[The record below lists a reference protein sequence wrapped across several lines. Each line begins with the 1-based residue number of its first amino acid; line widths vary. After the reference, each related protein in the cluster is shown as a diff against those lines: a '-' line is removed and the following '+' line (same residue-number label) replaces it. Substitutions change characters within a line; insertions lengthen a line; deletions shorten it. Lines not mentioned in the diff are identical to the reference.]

1 MKEIIATFITYFCAI
16 YCLLAQQNIK
26 INEVLASNVLS
37 FHDEAGEYDDW
48 IEIYNPAVQDI
59 DIAGYYLSDDPGD
72 MYKWRIPYGFPEKTT
87 IPAGGFIILWAD
99 AQPSQG
105 PLHTNFKVSSAGEV
119 IFIVHPNGTT
129 VINHIDIGGQ
139 YPDISFGCYP
149 DGTGNY
155 GYIFTPSPGAS
166 NTDSYPVIIQAPE
179 FDTEPGFYINNCD
192 IEISSVSPTDK
203 IYYSFDGSDL
213 SEASTLY
220 STPLLVTGNTI
231 IKAQVLQSDRASFPS
246 SGTYFINS
254 GHTIPVIS
262 VITDPDNLFGAEN
275 GIYSNPTQQGRAW
288 ERKTDLEY
296 FRDGDLELDIS
307 CGIRIQGNTGRVMDK
322 KAFRLFFREGFGTE
336 PLRYKLFNDTEVD
349 SFRNLVLRAG
359 YDDDLQNEIGTLLR
373 DPLCSELWARLN
385 RISSH
390 GSFAA
395 LYLNSGYW
403 GLYNVRED
411 INEHFFEDYTGY
423 SDYDI
428 IRLRWTLWELYYGSD
443 RHWKALLDFFEN
455 ESLVSDEN
463 FSRAEQLIDI
473 DNFTTLQVLSHFT
486 GYHSWTYGSF
496 IFRENIEGSKWKWT
510 VWDMDRAFVELNWN
524 GFYYYDYPN
533 TEYWINI
540 INKKLLENSDYRHYF
555 VNRCCDLMNT
565 VFQPSVVNNIL
576 DSLVLIVYDEILRE
590 CDRWGADFGTWQ
602 DNIDTMRYFID
613 NRPSVVRE
621 QMQAWFGMS
630 GPDTLYIDCDSGG
643 KIRINSIAPDSYP
656 WKGLYYSEVPVEI
669 SAMPDEGYR
678 FAGWTDQLLPCRPDI
693 KISINKTNSI
703 KAKFERTDNEN
714 LEIIIP
720 REVPAGQSLPVVAR
734 ARDAS
739 WDINTLMH
747 DELAVSSPE
756 RTFSENLKIKYGTGT
771 ALLEDI
777 SESDTILYFN
787 GSLISDTL
795 GPIEVR
801 GDYPVIEYS
810 GSLPA
815 GNVKWDNSAV
825 RKITNDIIVP
835 AGTKLSVS
843 SGTWVV
849 LGDKKNITVYG
860 EIEVLGT
867 PEAPVV
873 FTSEVPEDA
882 WGGLEIH
889 SGYSSF
895 LYCFLVNGGGDDS
908 KGWGHTGRQASLFA
922 YENSRLDLDNCYIVY
937 TSGKAM
943 GAIEARV
950 NIDNCV
956 TSFAFHGGE
965 FHYCLLDIRNS
976 YFMNLPNDDHIYLQ
990 DEDNDG
996 FHIDY
1001 VYPYS
1006 DEFSVIDNCH
1016 FITTKDDG
1024 VDHHASRLH
1033 VKNCFITD
1041 CIHEGVAV
1049 SEEDTIKV
1057 TNTVITDCNQG
1068 IELGW
1073 SSATTQIYVDH
1084 CVVVDNNVGLRV
1096 GDEYNG
1102 GYEGNMKVTNTV
1114 LYNNGDNIYNHI
1126 INTGKPQPGAIDISF
1141 SMTND
1146 EDYNGSFYCITGI
1159 PEFDDYYFLSDGS
1172 PGKEMGINGSD
1183 MGLYEAGD
1191 IEIPDIVIDEIMY
1204 NSSTGQNPG
1213 DWLELFNNT
1222 TTAADLSG
1230 MKIRDES
1237 DDHEFI
1243 IPEGTVL
1250 PALGFII
1257 VCEDTALFKLIYSDV
1272 TRYVGNMGFG
1282 LGSNDEVRLYDRNGV
1297 IVDDVDYDSQSPWP
1311 VIADNEF
1318 YSIVLKN
1325 PNYDNSLPESWTK
1338 SALPGGNP
1346 QTIIREPENSGPFT
1360 GPATDIMQNL
1370 KVYPNPCPG
1379 NTITLS
1385 FNLLLDAD
1393 ITVSVFNILGEKV
1406 EIPASNIHFDAGA
1419 HTLPCD
1425 MTGVP
1430 AGIYCMTVE
1439 LKGSDFTC
1447 QVYTAKIL
1455 RLRR

>member
-1 MKEIIATFITYFCAI
+1 MKGIIAAFITYFCVI

-37 FHDEAGEYDDW
+37 FPDEAGEYDDW
-48 IEIYNPAVQDI
+48 IEIYNSAVHDI

-72 MYKWRIPYGFPEKTT
+72 MYKWRVPYGFPEKTT
-87 IPAGGFIILWAD
+87 VPAGGFIILWAD

-119 IFIVHPNGTT
+119 IFIVHSNGTT
-129 VINHIDIGGQ
+129 VIDHIGIGEQ
-139 YPDISFGCYP
+139 YADISFGCYP

-166 NTDSYPVIIQAPE
+166 NTAGYPGIVQAPE
-179 FDTEPGFYINNCD
+179 FNPESGFYVDNCD
-192 IEISSVSPTDK
+192 IEISSISPTDK
-203 IYYSFDGSDL
+203 IYYSLDGSDL
-213 SEASTLY
+213 TGASMLY
-220 STPLLVTGNTI
+220 STPLLVSRDTI
-231 IKAQVLQSDRASFPS
+231 LKAQVLQSDRTSFPS

-262 VITDPDNLFGAEN
+262 VITDPDNLFGAER
-275 GIYSNPTQQGRAW
+275 GIYSNPTREGRAW

-307 CGIRIQGNTGRVMDK
+307 CGIRIQGNTGRTMDK

-336 PLRYKLFNDTEVD
+336 PLRYKLFDDTEVD
-349 SFRNLVLRAG
+349 SFRNIILRAG
-359 YDDDLQNEIGTLLR
+359 YDDDMQKELGTLLR
-373 DPLCSELWARLN
+373 DPLCSEIWARLN

-395 LYLNSGYW
+395 LYLNSDYW

-428 IRLRWTLWELYYGSD
+428 IRLRWTTWELYYGSD
-443 RHWKALLDFFEN
+443 KHWKALLDFFEN
-455 ESLVSDEN
+455 ESFVSEEN
-463 FSRAEQLIDI
+463 FSRAGQLIDI
-473 DNFTTLQVLSHFT
+473 DNFTTLQALSHFT

-496 IFRENIEGSKWKWT
+496 VFRENIEGSKWKWT

-524 GFYYYDYPN
+524 GFYYYDNPN
-533 TEYWINI
+533 NEYWINI
-540 INKKLLENSDYRHYF
+540 INKKLLENNDYRHYF

-565 VFQPSVVNNIL
+565 VFLPSTVNSIL
-576 DSLVLIVYDEILRE
+576 DSLVLVVYDEIPRE
-590 CDRWGADFGTWQ
+590 CERWGADFETWQ
-602 DNIDTMRYFID
+602 DNIDSMRYFID
-613 NRPSVVRE
+613 NRPSVVRA
-621 QMQAWFGMS
+621 QMQAWFGLS
-630 GPDTLYIDCDSGG
+630 DPDTLYVDCGPGG
-643 KIRINSIAPDSYP
+643 KIRINSTEPGSYP

-669 SAMPDEGYR
+669 TAIPDEGYR
-678 FAGWTDQLLPCRPDI
+678 FAGWAGQLLPYKPDI
-693 KISINKTNSI
+693 EISINKTNSI
-703 KAKFERTDNEN
+703 KAKFERTGNEN

-739 WDINTLMH
+739 WDINTLKH

-756 RTFSENLKIKYGTGT
+756 RTFSGNLKIKYGTGT

-777 SESDTILYFN
+777 GESDTILYFN
-787 GSLISDTL
+787 GSSISDTL
-795 GPIEVR
+795 EPLKVR
-801 GDYPVIEYS
+801 DDYPVVEYS
-810 GSLPA
+810 GSLA
-815 GNVKWDNSAV
+815 SGNIIWDNKAV

-835 AGTKLSVS
+835 DGTKLSVYA
-843 SGTWVV
+843 GTWVV
-849 LGDKKNITVYG
+849 IGDKKNITVYG

-867 PEAPVV
+867 SQAPVV
-873 FTSEVPEDA
+873 FTSSEPEQA
-882 WGGLEIH
+882 WGGIEIR
-889 SGYSSF
+889 SDYSSF
-895 LYCFLVNGGGDDS
+895 LYCFFVNGGGDDS
-908 KGWGHTGRQASLFA
+908 KGWGHTGRQSSLFA
-922 YENSRLDLDNCYIVY
+922 YEDSRLDLDNCYILY

-943 GAIEARV
+943 GGIQSRI

-1033 VKNCFITD
+1033 VRNCFITD
-1041 CIHEGVAV
+1041 CMHEGVAV

-1057 TNTVITDCNQG
+1057 TNTVITGCNQG

-1073 SSATTQIYVDH
+1073 SSATTQIYADH
-1084 CVVVDNNVGLRV
+1084 CVIVDNNVGLRV

-1102 GYEGNMKVTNTV
+1102 EYEGNMKVTNTV
-1114 LYNNGDNIYNHI
+1114 LYDNGDNIYNHI
-1126 INTGKPQPGAIDISF
+1126 INTDEPQPGAIDISF

-1146 EDYNGSFYCITGI
+1146 DDYNGSLYCITGI
-1159 PEFDDYYFLSDGS
+1159 PDFDNYYFLTAGS
-1172 PGKEMGINGSD
+1172 RGKGMGVNGSD
-1183 MGLYEAGD
+1183 MGLYNSGNPEA
-1191 IEIPDIVIDEIMY
+1191 PMIVINEIMY
-1204 NSSTGQNPG
+1204 NSSVNYNSG
-1213 DWLELFNNT
+1213 DWVELFNNT
-1222 TTAADLSG
+1222 GSAADLSG
-1230 MKIRDES
+1230 MKIRDER
-1237 DDHEFI
+1237 DDHELT
-1243 IPEGTVL
+1243 IPGGTVL
-1250 PALGFII
+1250 RPLGFAII
-1257 VCEDTALFKLIYSDV
+1257 CEDTALFKSIYPDV
-1272 TRYVGNMGFG
+1272 TILLGNLGFS
-1282 LGSNDEVRLYDRNGV
+1282 LGSNDEIRLYDRNGLM
-1297 IVDDVDYDSQSPWP
+1297 IDDVDYDSQSPWP

-1325 PNYDNSLPESWTK
+1325 PNYDNSLPESWVK
-1338 SALPGGNP
+1338 SAQQGGNP
-1346 QTIIREPENSGPFT
+1346 QSYIEEREVPGPYT
-1360 GPATDIMQNL
+1360 LPAGNIMQDL
-1370 KVYPNPCPG
+1370 KVYPNPCAD
-1379 NTITLS
+1379 NNISIS
-1385 FNLLLDAD
+1385 FNLLRDAD
-1393 ITVSVFNILGEKV
+1393 VTVSLFNILGEKTK
-1406 EIPASNIHFDAGA
+1406 IPANDIHLSEGA
-1419 HTLPCD
+1419 HTLPFD
-1425 MTGVP
+1425 IAGVP
-1430 AGIYCMTVE
+1430 AGIYCLMVE
-1439 LKGSDFTC
+1439 LRGSDLAC
-1447 QVYTAKIL
+1447 QVYMAKVLKL
-1455 RLRR
+1455 R